1 MSQAHEI
8 PAALRIQPP
17 RRNPFYIVSP
27 DYTRQS
33 AGIKALHLLCHA
45 LNRTGHSA
53 FIVRQNFFEVTPF
66 KKTEV
71 HPDLLTPP
79 LTRAA
84 YDHHLE
90 QGLVPIVV
98 YPEVI
103 SGNPLNAAVV
113 VRYVL
118 NFPGLLGGD
127 KVYAPEEFVI
137 AYSKKLADAA
147 GVGADRVL
155 FIPASDTNIFYRGPE
170 GSPRSGTCFYADKY
184 RKVHNGQLLPVTE
197 GSTEIT
203 RGIGSQTPTEVA
215 ELLRRSELFYTY
227 ENSAIAIEAILCG
240 CPTVFLPN
248 AHLTEIIASEELGTE
263 GYAWGDSPEEIER
276 AKATVD
282 IAFDNY
288 VRNYERFWQQLERFA
303 KQALALAEAAAASGA
318 VARMQTEKLGEKH
331 DVSAAPSPAP
341 AISMDVA
348 RGNRVM
354 YWLDKSGVLK
364 RPERILLAFVYV
376 ALLYGAYWLGGRP

>member
-1 MSQAHEI
+1 MSHAHQI
-8 PAALRIQPP
+8 PDALRIQPR

-33 AGIKALHLLCHA
+33 AGIKALHMLCHA

-79 LTRAA
+79 LTRAT
-84 YDHHLE
+84 YDYHLE

-103 SGNPLNAAVV
+103 TGNPLNAAVV

-137 AYSKKLADAA
+137 AYSQKLADAA

-155 FIPASDTNIFYRGPE
+155 FIPASDTNVFYRPPE
-170 GSPRSGTCFYADKY
+170 GAVRSGSCFYADKY
-184 RKVHNGQLLPVTE
+184 RKVHDGKLFPVTD
-197 GSTEIT
+197 GSVEIT
-203 RGIGSQTPTEVA
+203 RGIGSQTPEEVA
-215 ELLRRSELFYTY
+215 DLLRRSELFYCY
-227 ENSAIAIEAILCG
+227 ENSALAIEAILCG

-248 AHLTEIIASEELGTE
+248 PHLTEIIASEELGSD
-263 GYAWGDSPEEIER
+263 GYGWGNSPEEVAR
-276 AKATVD
+276 VKATVD
-282 IAFDNY
+282 RAFDNY

-303 KQALALAEAAAASGA
+303 VRALSLADTAAASGSTE
-318 VARMQTEKLGEKH
+318 RMQAEKLGEIS
-331 DVSAAPSPAP
+331 DLPAAVPPAP
-341 AISMDVA
+341 AISMDVD
-348 RGNRVM
+348 RGNLAM
-354 YWLDKSGVLK
+354 YWLRKSGVLK
-364 RPERILLAFVYV
+364 RPERILLIFVYV
-376 ALLYGAYWLGGRP
+376 ALLYGAYWLGGKS